1 MTNLAKRIIPCLDIQ
16 DGRVVKGI
24 NFVGLKDAGNPIEI
38 AKRYNDAGADELI
51 FLDINA
57 THEARK
63 TTLHVIESIAKK
75 VFIPLTVGGGISTLQ
90 DISNLLDAGCDKVS
104 LNSSALKNPS
114 FIDEAAKTFGSQ
126 CVVIAIDAKLRKD
139 GSIGVFT
146 HGGRQDS
153 TKNMQDWLI
162 EVENRGAGEILLT
175 SMDTD
180 GTKNGFDIDVHYAG
194 NEAKAKETADE
205 IKALGRNAEILKFD
219 IKNREECASVLEGK
233 LYYGI
238 VLNAGIARD
247 NVFPA
252 LEGDE
257 WDEVISTNLTG
268 FYNVLKPLVMPMI
281 SNRIKGRIIAMSSVA
296 ALSGN
301 RGQVNYSASKAGI
314 IGAVK
319 SLALELAKRG
329 ITVNC
334 IAPGVINTD
343 MIKDVPLDE
352 VKKLIPMKRLG
363 EAKEVAS
370 LVNYLMSEDAS
381 YITGQVIS
389 VNGGLYL

>member
-1 MTNLAKRIIPCLDIQ
+1 MGENSSKKVLVTGSSRGIGKEIALYLAK
-16 DGRVVKGI
+16 
-24 NFVGLKDAGNPIEI
+24 
-38 AKRYNDAGADELI
+38 
-51 FLDINA
+51 
-57 THEARK
+57 
-63 TTLHVIESIAKK
+63 S
-75 VFIPLTVGGGISTLQ
+75 
-90 DISNLLDAGCDKVS
+90 
-104 LNSSALKNPS
+104 
-114 FIDEAAKTFGSQ
+114 
-126 CVVIAIDAKLRKD
+126 
-139 GSIGVFT
+139 
-146 HGGRQDS
+146 
-153 TKNMQDWLI
+153 
-162 EVENRGAGEILLT
+162 
-175 SMDTD
+175 
-180 GTKNGFDIDVHYAG
+180 GFDIDVHYVG
-194 NEAKAKETADE
+194 NQAKAKETADE
-205 IKALGRNAEILKFD
+205 IKALGQNAEILKFD
-219 IKNREECASVLEGK
+219 IKNREECTAVLSDR

-252 LEGDE
+252 LEGEE
-257 WDEVISTNLTG
+257 WDEVILTNLTG

-281 SNRIKGRIIAMSSVA
+281 SNRIKGRIITLSSIA

-314 IGAVK
+314 IGATK

-334 IAPGVINTD
+334 IAPGVIDTD

-363 EAKEVAS
+363 QAKEVAS
-370 LVNYLMSEDAS
+370 LANYLMSKDAS